1 MTETKTKKD
10 FKDWDIS
17 DFKDFTDM
25 GGMQKFE
32 ESRSHRPFFG
42 FNKQPKG
49 TPHNLIVYGAD
60 LDEYSMLIGMDVIRK
75 TDFLITNKDG

>member
-1 MTETKTKKD
+1 MIENKKA

-32 ESRSHRPFFG
+32 ESRKAVITFNRIKKGSPRIPYESHPVS
-42 FNKQPKG
+42 
-49 TPHNLIVYGAD
+49 NLAD
-60 LDEYSMLIGMDVIRK
+60 VL
-75 TDFLITNKDG
+75 

>member
-1 MTETKTKKD
+1 MTETKKA

-32 ESRSHRPFFG
+32 ESRSHR
-42 FNKQPKG
+42 
-49 TPHNLIVYGAD
+49 
-60 LDEYSMLIGMDVIRK
+60 RK
-75 TDFLITNKDG
+75 TKKGQILWHWK

>member
-10 FKDWDIS
+10 FKDWDVS

-32 ESRSHRPFFG
+32 ESRSNRPFFG

-49 TPHNLIVYGAD
+49 GVEL
-60 LDEYSMLIGMDVIRK
+60 
-75 TDFLITNKDG
+75 